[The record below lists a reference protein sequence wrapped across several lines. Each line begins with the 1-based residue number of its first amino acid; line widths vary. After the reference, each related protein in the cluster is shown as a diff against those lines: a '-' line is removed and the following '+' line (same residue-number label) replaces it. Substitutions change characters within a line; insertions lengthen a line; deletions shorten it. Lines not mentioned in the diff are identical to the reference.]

1 MLAYKVFIEYTV
13 NGKDY
18 VGKLPTSSAHMQKGD
33 KVTIYYNPKSPGD
46 FSTKSVFWM
55 LANLLGIFI
64 IAIGCAALWKVLKF
78 MGYMPDVKKKKN
90 LE

>member
-1 MLAYKVFIEYTV
+1 
-13 NGKDY
+13 
-18 VGKLPTSSAHMQKGD
+18 MQKGD
-33 KVTIYYNPKSPGD
+33 KVAIYYNPKSPGD